1 MENLKELED
10 FIAKSDDN
18 KAAYAKFVEAA
29 GYQSE
34 GQVKGLKDKITEK
47 ISEVKKAKE
56 EFSNYKISLDNMSPE
71 ELSEL
76 KTRAS
81 GKVKP
86 VDEATLKELQD
97 LKKFRDSNKEI
108 IDKYPKLLDQYK
120 NTLKTQ
126 AIAEAISEAGFQ
138 NSKHNL
144 IKNAFLGK
152 TTVDLKDDGTADI
165 LIDTGDGLGLTP
177 KEHFKKLAQTDEY
190 KDLVDLGNRGSG
202 SSKPGGAGAGK
213 TMPDAEFQKLDPAS
227 QMKFIVDGG
236 RPV

>member
-1 MENLKELED
+1 MESLKELEE
-10 FIAKSDDN
+10 FIAKSDEN
-18 KAAYAKFVEAA
+18 KAAFGKFAESA

-34 GQVKGLKDKITEK
+34 EQVAGLKTKITDKIGEIKK
-47 ISEVKKAKE
+47 IKSD
-56 EFSNYKISLDNMSPE
+56 FDNYKISLDNMSPE

-86 VDEATLKELQD
+86 VDEATLKELQE
-97 LKKFRDSNKEI
+97 LRKFRDTNKDVIE
-108 IDKYPKLLDQYK
+108 KYPKLLETHK
-120 NTLKTQ
+120 TSLKTQ
-126 AIAEAISEAGFQ
+126 AISEAISEAGFQ
-138 NSKHNL
+138 VSKHNL

-152 TTVDLKDDGTADI
+152 TTVELKDDGSADI

-177 KEHFKKLAQTDEY
+177 KEHFKKLAATDEY

-202 SSKPGGAGAGK
+202 SQKPGGSGAGK
-213 TMPDAEFQKLDPAS
+213 TMPDAEFQKLDPAA
-227 QMKFIVDGG
+227 QMKFITDGG